1 MQFWPS
7 RLKYYLQQREK
18 KFSFNW
24 STCVLITVFDWF
36 CSYAWNKETPN
47 IWIKK
52 SFGSFNLVMSS
63 WRGWPTTTGWN
74 HNKRSNT
81 YASKKIV
88 RELILEKKTKT
99 TSTLVTTFFKPLSS
113 DGQAKVTNA
122 DTTTNCSE
130 TACSDS
136 TCSEDSV
143 SNLSLKLHK
152 CPNQN
157 LLKPNGT
164 VLILILNQY
173 RVQTHQKY
181 PRKIVFTWEP
191 EVQL

>member
-7 RLKYYLQQREK
+7 RLKYYLQQREQ

-113 DGQAKVTNA
+113 DRQATEAASRGVLWEKVFLEISQNSQENTCVRVSFLIKLQAKTCNF
-122 DTTTNCSE
+122 TKKE
-130 TACSDS
+130 TLAQMFFCKFSDIS
-136 TCSEDSV
+136 KKTLFTEHLRATASV
-143 SNLSLKLHK
+143 CL
-152 CPNQN
+152 
-157 LLKPNGT
+157 
-164 VLILILNQY
+164 
-173 RVQTHQKY
+173 
-181 PRKIVFTWEP
+181 
-191 EVQL
+191 